1 MMKKDYMQETVNYI
15 LYYGTKSIKHEY
27 RVRNGAHTD
36 SYWRESMKE
45 ALPFIERS
53 FKGESYPQ
61 ETLKNSQKNYMLLIK
76 T

>member
-1 MMKKDYMQETVNYI
+1 
-15 LYYGTKSIKHEY
+15 
-27 RVRNGAHTD
+27 
-36 SYWRESMKE
+36 MKE

>member
-1 MMKKDYMQETVNYI
+1 MGQN
-15 LYYGTKSIKHEY
+15 IKHEY

-53 FKGESYPQ
+53 FKGENYPQ